1 MGRTKQTPVRK
12 NSLARRIAAGKI
24 AAAKRKYSSRQVKLA
39 HENFYSGKI
48 GNPRQRYRFL
58 KQKRYDRQSVI
69 NPTFSDT
76 TQPVIA
82 VLGKARKGSKRNPI
96 TII

>member
-1 MGRTKQTPVRK
+1 MGRTKQTPVRNK
-12 NSLARRIAAGKI
+12 TRKSAY

-48 GNPRQRYRFL
+48 GKPRQGYRFL
-58 KQKRYDRQSVI
+58 KLKRINMQKAI

-76 TQPVIA
+76 DQPVIA
-82 VLGKARKGSKRNPI
+82 VMGRAKRGSRRNPI
-96 TII
+96 TIT